1 MKLPDFLKDP
11 ELNDLRERM
20 GATDLGTF
28 RLAVNPYRFTMKEL
42 EALIGEGI
50 DLESLEQV
58 RSLEDHTL
66 GYKDRRVFLY
76 RREVPVLAERRAPT
90 LAELPHFHVAN
101 CANVRR
107 LRASP
112 TPARHA
118 IAARED
124 GGFSVNLLCGTEVRT
139 SLERLP
145 VCADCLSELA
155 FDGYSE
161 SLPGEL
167 RVRAMAGFTV
177 TRFFGRYRRALVA
190 DAKSR

>member
-11 ELNDLRERM
+11 DLNELRERM

-50 DLESLEQV
+50 DLESLDQV
-58 RSLEDHTL
+58 RTLEDRTL

-76 RREVPVLAERRAPT
+76 RRDVPLPAERRPT
-90 LAELPHFHVAN
+90 AAELPHFHVAN

-107 LRASP
+107 LRAAP
-112 TPARHA
+112 KPARHA
-118 IAARED
+118 IAARDD
-124 GGFSVNLLCGTEVRT
+124 GGFAVNLLCGTEVHE
-139 SLERLP
+139 SIERLP
-145 VCADCLSELA
+145 VCGDCLSELA

-161 SLPGEL
+161 SLPGDL
-167 RVRAMAGFTV
+167 RVRALAGFTV

>member
-1 MKLPDFLKDP
+1 MRLPDFLKDP
-11 ELNDLRERM
+11 ELNELRERM

-50 DLESLEQV
+50 DLESLDQV
-58 RSLEDHTL
+58 RTLEDRTL

-76 RREVPVLAERRAPT
+76 RRDVPILAERRLTP
-90 LAELPHFHVAN
+90 AELPHFHVAN

-112 TPARHA
+112 AAVRHA
-118 IAARED
+118 VAARED
-124 GGFSVNLLCGTEVRT
+124 GGFSVNLVCGTESRT

-145 VCADCLSELA
+145 VCGDCLSELA
-155 FDGYSE
+155 FDGYCE
-161 SLPGEL
+161 SLPGDL
-167 RVRAMAGFTV
+167 RVRALAGFTV